1 MTFCEQ
7 LNKYIEQV
15 DCTSQELVNASGLS
29 STVISRYRNGDRSPR
44 IKSKQLK
51 QLADGLYKISCDK
64 KINISYED
72 IYNTLST
79 ALNDVSIDF
88 EQLSKNFNEIII
100 ALNINIAELSRLI
113 GYDASFISKIRTGNI
128 KPSKPKDFIK
138 LVCNFIVSKYN
149 SRR

>member
-1 MTFCEQ
+1 MIFWFFYAIVLIVINTKNINYGGRFMTFCEQ

-88 EQLSKNFNEIII
+88 EQLILLNYLVLLVMMLLLFLKFVLEI
-100 ALNINIAELSRLI
+100 
-113 GYDASFISKIRTGNI
+113 
-128 KPSKPKDFIK
+128 
-138 LVCNFIVSKYN
+138 
-149 SRR
+149 

>member
-64 KINISYED
+64 KIKIFTILY
-72 IYNTLST
+72 
-79 ALNDVSIDF
+79 
-88 EQLSKNFNEIII
+88 QLH
-100 ALNINIAELSRLI
+100 
-113 GYDASFISKIRTGNI
+113 
-128 KPSKPKDFIK
+128 
-138 LVCNFIVSKYN
+138 
-149 SRR
+149 